1 MRPHPSLGS
10 RQGFTLIE
18 LLVVIAII
26 SVLIALLLPAV
37 QASREAAR
45 VAQCSSNMRQL
56 IIATHNFAIN
66 NDSNLPAANFYQ
78 VVNAKPALPPRESR
92 FTDCFRITNR
102 TRSLRRI
109 RQIGRTRVIWARK
122 RSR

>member
-78 VVNAKPALPPRESR
+78 VVNAQTGLAAEGSAFYGLLPYYEQNTI
-92 FTDCFRITNR
+92 FTTYTANR
-102 TRSLRRI
+102 PDTGYL
-109 RQIGRTRVIWARK
+109 VRK